1 MDCGPTC
8 LRMVAAHYGRYYSL
22 QYLREA
28 SYIDREGVSLRGLS
42 EAADTIGLESLAV
55 SIPLERVE
63 GKKAALENIPLP
75 CVAHW
80 NQNHFVVVYAI
91 NARYVYVADPGLGK
105 IRYDRETF
113 KRHWYGKP
121 GEGIALVLATTPRF
135 YERQEHGDNNIRP
148 GLGYLLTYLHPYR
161 RLIAQLVLGL
171 IASAVIQLLFPFL
184 TQSVVDVGIDNQ
196 NLGFVKI
203 VLAAMLAL
211 FLGETAINLL
221 QGWILLH
228 IGVRVNVS
236 LMGYFLTKLM
246 RLPIAYFDAKSTG
259 DILQRIYDQRRIEL
273 FLTHSTLSAL
283 FSAFSLVV
291 LGGVLA
297 WYNPAI
303 FFIFLIATLL
313 YGAWIGFFMRRRAE
327 IDQLRFREQTANQN
341 ALLELLQGMP
351 EIKLQGSE
359 RRRRWGWTAIQGR
372 LFDANIRYLT
382 TTQYQDAG
390 AQFISQ
396 LKDILITYLAAGS
409 VIRGELSLGM
419 MLAIQY
425 IAGQM
430 NHPLRQLA
438 EFVRSA
444 QEARLS
450 LERLGEIQNLED
462 ELEQDAARVEDFP
475 MPADIRL
482 EQVSFQYNKLSPLV
496 LDQVSLHI
504 PQGKVTA
511 IVGASGSGKTTL
523 IKLLLGFYEPTAG
536 QIWVGNLSLNQI
548 NRRRWRQV
556 CGAVLQDGFLFSD
569 TIERNVAESDDHTD
583 AERLLRALETANLR
597 SFLQKLPLGVKTK
610 VGAQG
615 NGLSQG
621 QRQRLLIARAVYKDP
636 LILFFDEATN
646 ALDAENEKRI
656 IENLQ
661 SFFLGR
667 TVIVVAHRLSTVR
680 DAHQIVVL
688 NQGRIVEIGPH
699 ESLIAQKGAY
709 FELVKNQLELG
720 N

>member
-1 MDCGPTC
+1 
-8 LRMVAAHYGRYYSL
+8 
-22 QYLREA
+22 
-28 SYIDREGVSLRGLS
+28 
-42 EAADTIGLESLAV
+42 
-55 SIPLERVE
+55 
-63 GKKAALENIPLP
+63 
-75 CVAHW
+75 
-80 NQNHFVVVYAI
+80 
-91 NARYVYVADPGLGK
+91 
-105 IRYDRETF
+105 
-113 KRHWYGKP
+113 
-121 GEGIALVLATTPRF
+121 
-135 YERQEHGDNNIRP
+135 
-148 GLGYLLTYLHPYR
+148 
-161 RLIAQLVLGL
+161 
-171 IASAVIQLLFPFL
+171 
-184 TQSVVDVGIDNQ
+184 
-196 NLGFVKI
+196 
-203 VLAAMLAL
+203 
-211 FLGETAINLL
+211 
-221 QGWILLH
+221 
-228 IGVRVNVS
+228 
-236 LMGYFLTKLM
+236 
-246 RLPIAYFDAKSTG
+246 
-259 DILQRIYDQRRIEL
+259 
-273 FLTHSTLSAL
+273 
-283 FSAFSLVV
+283 
-291 LGGVLA
+291 
-297 WYNPAI
+297 
-303 FFIFLIATLL
+303 
-313 YGAWIGFFMRRRAE
+313 
-327 IDQLRFREQTANQN
+327 
-341 ALLELLQGMP
+341 MP

-430 NHPLRQLA
+430 NLPLRQLA

-462 ELEQDAARVEDFP
+462 EQEQDAARVEDFP

-536 QIWVGNLSLNQI
+536 QIWVGNLSLSQI